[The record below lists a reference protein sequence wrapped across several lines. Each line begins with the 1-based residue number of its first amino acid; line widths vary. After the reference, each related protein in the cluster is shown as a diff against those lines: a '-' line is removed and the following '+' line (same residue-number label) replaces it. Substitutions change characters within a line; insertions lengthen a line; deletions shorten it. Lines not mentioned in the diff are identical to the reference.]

1 MQQASASNPAD
12 LSSEWRPS
20 ERSMPPGEHA
30 ASRFNFKV
38 IRPTPELCDG
48 RDHYRAFRQVTI
60 MKKDFLSHRVI
71 CASWIGADELSP
83 HFCSE
88 KPQIRR

>member
-1 MQQASASNPAD
+1 MQQASASSPAD
-12 LSSEWRPS
+12 LSSEWRTG
-20 ERSMPPGEHA
+20 ERTMPPGEHA
-30 ASRFNFKV
+30 TSRFNFKV

-48 RDHYRAFRQVTI
+48 RDHYRVFRQVTI
-60 MKKDFLSHRVI
+60 MKKIFLATGVI
-71 CASWIGADELSP
+71 GASWIGADELSP

>member
-1 MQQASASNPAD
+1 MQQASASSPTD
-12 LSSEWRPS
+12 LSSEWRTS

-60 MKKDFLSHRVI
+60 MKNDFLSHRVI